1 MLNFLKT
8 FNLSTKEKYPTWA
21 DIPPLEP
28 LALPYGTE
36 YTKMTQPIQPSQPKE
51 QTEFFRV
58 GITKDG
64 LSTLT
69 LIGDN
74 NFTMTITL
82 CKEDCLQMIRMLK
95 STMEDV
101 NE

>member
-1 MLNFLKT
+1 MFDFIKT
-8 FNLSTKEKYPTWA
+8 FNSRKEEKYPTWA

-28 LALPYGTE
+28 LTLPEARE
-36 YTKMTQPIQPSQPKE
+36 YLKMTQPIPPQPKE

-64 LSTLT
+64 QSTLT

-74 NFTMTITL
+74 NYTMTITL
-82 CKEDCLQMIRMLK
+82 CKEDCQQMIRMLK
-95 STMEDV
+95 STMEDD